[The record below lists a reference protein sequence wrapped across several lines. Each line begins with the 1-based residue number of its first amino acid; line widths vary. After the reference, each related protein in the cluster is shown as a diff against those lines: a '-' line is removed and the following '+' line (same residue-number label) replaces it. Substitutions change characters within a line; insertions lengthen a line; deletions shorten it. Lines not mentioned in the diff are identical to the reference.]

1 MNKKVYLLTA
11 VLALIAGLTGGSMLS
26 GFQIPQSVQAQAVE
40 EDQAS
45 VRKWEH
51 CSVSTVNSVSQSGGK
66 LTGTAIISYVNGA
79 GYRTE
84 KIEATVDGSLSA
96 MNSATSNA
104 LAKAVSKLGDEGW
117 EMVGEGTLLPES
129 SGGQKVLYFR
139 RSKK

>member
-1 MNKKVYLLTA
+1 MNKKMYLLTA
-11 VLALIAGLTGGSMLS
+11 LALVAGLMGGFVLNK
-26 GFQIPQSVQAQAVE
+26 FQVMQSVRAQVAE
-40 EDQAS
+40 GNQTI

-51 CSVSTVNSVSQSGGK
+51 CSVSPVNSVSQSSGK
-66 LTGTAIISYVNGA
+66 LIGAAIISYVSGS

-84 KIEATVDGSLSA
+84 KVEATIDGGVSD
-96 MNSATSNA
+96 MNIATSNA

-139 RSKK
+139 RSKR